1 MKIVVVPD
9 SFKGS
14 LSAAEAA
21 AQMAAGVRSV
31 FGDSVELLLCPM
43 ADGGEGTLDAIA
55 AAWGIIP
62 ESIETVDAIG
72 RPKLARCG
80 VSADGRH
87 AVIEAAEANGL
98 PAVSD
103 VALQPLRADTYGV
116 GLIAVEL
123 VNRGVTDILMCVG
136 GSATTDGGTGI
147 LTALGVKFLASDGT
161 QVTPGGGGLND
172 IVSVDASFMP
182 SRVDDVSWS
191 IAVDVDN
198 PLCGARGAAATFGP
212 QKGATSIDVEVLD
225 AGLANLAHVLQEST
239 GVTGLTGPGYGAAG
253 GMPVAMAALL
263 GARLERGST
272 LVAAAVG
279 LPAALEGA
287 SVVFTG
293 EGSFDEQSLGGKVV
307 SAVVA
312 AVANECPV
320 IVIAGRVLLSAQET
334 QAAGVAAAFSIAS
347 GPSDLETLVATAA
360 LRVRETT
367 AQACGLLSASNAP
380 TRSRPQ
386 GLRG

>member
-1 MKIVVVPD
+1 MIAPD

-21 AQMAAGVRSV
+21 AQMAAGARSV
-31 FGDSVELLLCPM
+31 FGDSTEVVLCPM

-55 AAWGIIP
+55 AAWGITP
-62 ESIETVDAIG
+62 DSMETVDAIG
-72 RPKLARCG
+72 RPTIARFG
-80 VSADGRH
+80 VSADGRR

-116 GLIAVEL
+116 GLIALEL

-136 GSATTDGGTGI
+136 GSATSDGGTGM

-161 QVTPGGGGLND
+161 TVAPGGAGLRD
-172 IVSVDASFMP
+172 IAAVDSSALLVAA
-182 SRVDDVSWS
+182 RAVSWS

-212 QKGATSIDVEVLD
+212 QKGATSADVDVLD
-225 AGLANLAHVLQEST
+225 SGLANLAHVLQESR
-239 GVTGLTGPGYGAAG
+239 GAEDITGPGFGAAG
-253 GMPVAMAALL
+253 GLPVAMAALL

-272 LVAAAVG
+272 LVATAVG
-279 LPAALEGA
+279 LPAALAGA
-287 SVVFTG
+287 GVVFTG
-293 EGSFDEQSLGGKVV
+293 EGSFDEQSLRGKVV

-312 AVANECPV
+312 AAPNGCAV
-320 IVIAGRVLLSAQET
+320 IVIAGRVLLSPKDT
-334 QAAGVAAAFSIAS
+334 WAAGVTAAFSIAS

-360 LRVRETT
+360 VRVRETT
-367 AQACGLLSASNAP
+367 AQACGLLSAGSTAA
-380 TRSRPQ
+380 RSGQQVP
-386 GLRG
+386 GG